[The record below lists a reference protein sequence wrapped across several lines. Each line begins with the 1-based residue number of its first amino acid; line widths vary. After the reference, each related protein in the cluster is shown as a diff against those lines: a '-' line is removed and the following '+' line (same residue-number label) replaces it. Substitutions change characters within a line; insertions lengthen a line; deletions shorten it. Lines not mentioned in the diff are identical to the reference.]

1 MAMQKPGQPS
11 VLRAFLES
19 EAAGGILLI
28 VAAACALVLANSPA
42 AALYFDALHADVGPM
57 SAHHWIN
64 DGLMAFFFLLVG
76 LEIKR
81 EFVDGQLQSW
91 GDRTLPM
98 LAAGA
103 GMAVPAL
110 IFLAVTA
117 DRPELMRGWAVP
129 AATDIAFAMGVIS
142 LLGKRVPVSLKLL
155 LATVAIVDDM
165 GAVAIIAIGYT
176 DAISGV
182 WLLASAAI
190 MAGLYVLGSA
200 KVMRLWP
207 YLVGFYLLWFAVL
220 QSGVHATVAGVLAA
234 AMVPARV
241 SPGGTDATE
250 SPLHRLEH
258 LLQKPVAF
266 FIVPL
271 FGLANAGVSFAGASF
286 GDELVVAIAAGLFLG
301 KQLGIF
307 AAVWSA
313 VKLGLAPKPAGASWA
328 QIYGVALLCGI
339 GFTMSLFIGDLA
351 FVDAAHE
358 SEVKLGVII
367 GSVASAIAGAALLIL
382 AARTKK
388 EAA

>member
-1 MAMQKPGQPS
+1 MAMQKSGQPS

-28 VAAACALVLANSPA
+28 VAAACALLLANSPV
-42 AALYFDALHADVGPM
+42 AALYFGALHTDVGPM

-207 YLVGFYLLWFAVL
+207 YLVGFFLLWFTIL